1 MPRVSLCPPKSRARS
16 RRQFPLSVIFSARF
30 QNMHKFFPHEQAHP
44 KHTSATGER
53 ANAEIQNNAA
63 ADAAIRA
70 IFFFIISLI
79 SFVLISKPFLSIY
92 VKAALILPRFLAVNG
107 EVCIVH
113 TAKAVEQ
120 VSVFRVFVAAESNLR
135 LRLGRYNGID
145 RRCLPG

>member
-1 MPRVSLCPPKSRARS
+1 
-16 RRQFPLSVIFSARF
+16 
-30 QNMHKFFPHEQAHP
+30 MHKFFPHEQAHP

-63 ADAAIRA
+63 AAAAIRA
-70 IFFFIISLI
+70 IFFLIISLI
-79 SFVLISKPFLSIY
+79 SFVLISKLSIY
-92 VKAALILPRFLAVNG
+92 IKAALTLPRFLAVNG

-135 LRLGRYNGID
+135 LRLGRYMD
-145 RRCLPG
+145 CQ